1 MWGVDGKITLK
12 IGLKKGMLGSGQDSC
27 SGQGH
32 VMACY
37 EHANKPW
44 SVTKRR
50 KVQIPEELTVSQ
62 ERLGSMG

>member
-1 MWGVDGKITLK
+1 MDKT
-12 IGLKKGMLGSGQDSC
+12 C

-37 EHANKPW
+37 EHANRVR
-44 SVTKRR
+44 SVTKRQE
-50 KVQIPEELTVSQ
+50 VHVPEELSVSQ